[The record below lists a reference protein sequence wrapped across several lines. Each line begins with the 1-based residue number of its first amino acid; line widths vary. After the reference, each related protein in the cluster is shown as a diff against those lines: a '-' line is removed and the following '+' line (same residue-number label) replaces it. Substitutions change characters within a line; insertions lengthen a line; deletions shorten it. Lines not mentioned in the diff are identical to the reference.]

1 MLSRMAESMFWIGRY
16 LERAEDIARVLQV
29 HLEVTAEET
38 GRRRSANSSALLAS
52 LGAEPTEKAGPTEVW
67 QVLGHDPESPVS
79 IVSALSSCRQAAR
92 RAREVLSL
100 GTWEEINRAWRA
112 VAQGQLNS
120 TYQQLALRT
129 VLDHCYAI
137 TGIISSTMTHDEG
150 WEFHHLGRCIERI
163 DITARLI
170 SVAPSGE
177 GASQTATLR
186 ACGADHAF
194 LISRGGDRSKGAVID
209 FLLRDRLSPRSV
221 VHCLDEADEC
231 LERLDVGRR
240 TGFQSD
246 AQRLLGRAR
255 AEIEYRSEGSLLDG
269 LADQMA
275 GLSRTCH
282 RATDALSAHYFQGAD
297 ASQWHEG

>member
-1 MLSRMAESMFWIGRY
+1 MLSRLAESMFWIGRY
-16 LERAEDIARVLQV
+16 LERAEDIARLLQV

-38 GRRRSANSSALLAS
+38 SRNRSTNSTALLEG
-52 LGAEPTEKAGPTEVW
+52 LGADPSEHAGPTEVW
-67 QVLGHDPESPVS
+67 QILGHDPESPVS
-79 IVSALSSCRQAAR
+79 IVSALSSCRNAAR

-137 TGIISSTMTHDEG
+137 TGIIYATMPHDEG

-163 DITARLI
+163 DITARLV
-170 SVAPSGE
+170 SVAPVGE
-177 GASQTATLR
+177 AASQIATLR

-194 LISRGGDRSKGAVID
+194 LISRGGDRSRGAVID

-221 VHCLDEADEC
+221 VHCLAEAEDC

-255 AEIEYRSEGSLLDG
+255 AEFEYRSDAALLVG
-269 LADQMA
+269 LSDQMA

-282 RATDALSAHYFQGAD
+282 SATDALSAHYFQGAD

>member
-16 LERAEDIARVLQV
+16 LERAEDVARILQV
-29 HLEVTAEET
+29 HLEITAEET
-38 GRRRSANSSALLAS
+38 GRQRSTDSRALLAS
-52 LGAEPTEKAGPTEVW
+52 LGAEQSEQAGPSEVW
-67 QVLGHDPESPVS
+67 RVLGHDPDSTIS

-112 VAQGQLNS
+112 VAQGQLRS

-137 TGIISSTMTHDEG
+137 SGIIYSTMSHDEG
-150 WEFHHLGRCIERI
+150 WEFHHLGRSIERI
-163 DITARLI
+163 DVTARLI
-170 SVAPSGE
+170 SVAPVTE
-177 GASQTATLR
+177 TERQIATLR

-194 LISRGGDRSKGAVID
+194 LISRGGDRSRGAIID
-209 FLLRDRLSPRSV
+209 FLLRDRLCPRSV
-221 VHCLDEADEC
+221 VHCLAEADAC

-246 AQRLLGRAR
+246 AQRLLGRVR
-255 AEIEYRSEGSLLDG
+255 AEIEYRSDEALLVG
-269 LADQMA
+269 LPDQMA

>member
-16 LERAEDIARVLQV
+16 LERAEDIARLLQV
-29 HLEVTAEET
+29 HLEVVAEDT
-38 GRRRSANSSALLAS
+38 GRNRGTDSGALLSS
-52 LGAEPTEKAGPTEVW
+52 LGAETTDQAGPNDVW
-67 QVLGHDPESPVS
+67 RVLGHDPDSPVS
-79 IVSALSSCRQAAR
+79 IVAALASCRHAAR

-137 TGIISSTMTHDEG
+137 TGIIDSTMSHDEG
-150 WEFHHLGRCIERI
+150 WEFHSLGRSIERI
-163 DITARLI
+163 DVTARLV
-170 SVAPSGE
+170 SVAPVDDGQ
-177 GASQTATLR
+177 AQIATLR

-194 LISRGGDRSKGAVID
+194 LISRGGDRSRGAVVD
-209 FLLRDRLSPRSV
+209 FLLRDRLCPRSV
-221 VHCLDEADEC
+221 VHCLAEAEEC
-231 LERLDVGRR
+231 LGRLDTGRR

-255 AEIEYRSEGSLLDG
+255 AEFEYRSDEALLTG
-269 LADQMA
+269 LGEQMA

-282 RATDALSAHYFQGAD
+282 RATDALSARYFQGAD
-297 ASQWHEG
+297 VSQWHEG